1 MLSTCLFLKKKKLKF
16 PRVKAQI
23 SSFESLPVDIIIS
36 VTYLAEIIYIN
47 MCFPRLS
54 WKFLQISIG
63 ALSKF
68 EICALTLGNEH
79 VKKLGI
85 KLKIWEKY
93 IFFPNSSISYQVACQ
108 ALNQKN
114 GGFLHIHGNFK
125 GTEWNIWANQI
136 ELEIKQILG
145 SKWNTKQTHTEMVKS
160 FAPKV
165 YHLVVDLLCTP
176 VF

>member
-1 MLSTCLFLKKKKLKF
+1 MLWPL
-16 PRVKAQI
+16 
-23 SSFESLPVDIIIS
+23 E
-36 VTYLAEIIYIN
+36 TYLVSFFKI
-47 MCFPRLS
+47 
-54 WKFLQISIG
+54 
-63 ALSKF
+63 
-68 EICALTLGNEH
+68 EH

-93 IFFPNSSISYQVACQ
+93 IFSPNSSISYQVACQ